1 MAVHA
6 PTPEER
12 ALHWTIE
19 LLVTSQALSGDARM
33 KILTA
38 LSPRFQS
45 AQLPD
50 NVTARL
56 ILDALNLRTS
66 SFARVDAED
75 AEFVFESLITLGDIA
90 RSRHGDKQDGLPLE
104 LPEPPLHL
112 TAMSYCETAVGAL
125 RAERG
130 GARRSEE
137 AVADFDERCDTYDLN
152 DVHRASPWVDKRTLQ
167 NLQTALKRDANSL
180 LRGDIDPARAL
191 EKHHAS
197 SKLCAALAAYCK
209 EVIDALGPAFLERV
223 ARDIGAGTY
232 APDAEYVP
240 VHEGRGGDAGDAV
253 GRTAP
258 TGLLC
263 TGGDAATDAEK
274 GFVQT
279 RADDQNAA
287 PTNEDDVDETAS
299 EDESSLQTRTRTLK
313 SSLKTGGKRKR
324 LASKAAKGVVA
335 LAAAAARADAAGDAW
350 TNLAKHAG
358 GFDGADAPRSSD
370 DEYAFDGTEEEED
383 LSPGAEAARR
393 RRAKLGAA
401 LDDAARRND
410 GGGGGGGATV
420 AWGASQGDGLPTQ
433 GGTPVAPAALA
444 SRAARTTPGSLGR
457 TYKRWS
463 AAEEAYFLGLCEKH
477 GEGKWAQMLAEGQQ
491 AGKLRADLTPCT
503 SRTSTGTS
511 RPSARRAGPA
521 GRDAGC
527 ERTRRCL

>member
-38 LSPRFQS
+38 LSPRFQG

-56 ILDALNLRTS
+56 ILDSLNLRTS
-66 SFARVDAED
+66 SFARIDAED

-90 RSRHGDKQDGLPLE
+90 LSAGDKQDGLE

-125 RAERG
+125 RAPR
-130 GARRSEE
+130 ARRSE

-167 NLQTALKRDANSL
+167 NLQTALKRDANHL
-180 LRGDIDPARAL
+180 LRGDIDPARVL

-197 SKLCAALAAYCK
+197 DKLCAALAAYCK
-209 EVIDALGPAFLERV
+209 KVIDALGPAFLERV

-232 APDAEYVP
+232 QPDAEYAP
-240 VHEGRGGDAGDAV
+240 VNPKPDAADAGE
-253 GRTAP
+253 TAP

-263 TGGDAATDAEK
+263 INTGGDAATSRIEK
-274 GFVQT
+274 GFVRM
-279 RADDQNAA
+279 RAAHSDPA
-287 PTNEDDVDETAS
+287 PTNPSDDVAETAS
-299 EDESSLQTRTRTLK
+299 EDEAPRSPVGGG
-313 SSLKTGGKRKR
+313 TGGKRKR
-324 LASKAAKGVVA
+324 PASRVVA
-335 LAAAAARADAAGDAW
+335 LAAAAARDDAAGDAW

-370 DEYAFDGTEEEED
+370 DEYAFDGTDEEED

-401 LDDAARRND
+401 LNDAARRND
-410 GGGGGGGATV
+410 GGGGGGGGGGATV

-463 AAEEAYFLGLCEKH
+463 AEEEAYFLGLCEKH
-477 GEGKWAQMLAEGQQ
+477 GEGKWAQMLAEGQR
-491 AGKLRADLTPCT
+491 AGKLRADLTSVHLKDKYRNLKT
-503 SRTSTGTS
+503 KRATR
-511 RPSARRAGPA
+511 RPSRA
-521 GRDAGC
+521 
-527 ERTRRCL
+527 

>member
-1 MAVHA
+1 M
-6 PTPEER
+6 
-12 ALHWTIE
+12 
-19 LLVTSQALSGDARM
+19 
-33 KILTA
+33 
-38 LSPRFQS
+38 
-45 AQLPD
+45 
-50 NVTARL
+50 
-56 ILDALNLRTS
+56 
-66 SFARVDAED
+66 
-75 AEFVFESLITLGDIA
+75 FESLITLGDIA

-167 NLQTALKRDANSL
+167 NLQTALKRDAKSL
-180 LRGDIDPARAL
+180 LHGDIDPARAL

-299 EDESSLQTRTRTLK
+299 EDESSPQTRTRTLK

-324 LASKAAKGVVA
+324 PSKTSKAATGVVA

-401 LDDAARRND
+401 LDDARGGTTAAAAAAARPSRGARRR
-410 GGGGGGGATV
+410 ATV
-420 AWGASQGDGLPTQ
+420 CRR
-433 GGTPVAPAALA
+433 
-444 SRAARTTPGSLGR
+444 RAARRSRPLRSRRAPRVPPRGRSGGR
-457 TYKRWS
+457 TSGGPRRRRRTSWACARSTARASGRRCWPRGSRRGSS
-463 AAEEAYFLGLCEKH
+463 A
-477 GEGKWAQMLAEGQQ
+477 
-491 AGKLRADLTPCT
+491 RTSRPCT

>member
-38 LSPRFQS
+38 LSPRFQG

-56 ILDALNLRTS
+56 ILDSLNLRTS

-90 RSRHGDKQDGLPLE
+90 RSAGDEQDGLE

-125 RAERG
+125 RAQR
-130 GARRSEE
+130 ARRSE
-137 AVADFDERCDTYDLN
+137 AAADFDERCDTYDLN

-180 LRGDIDPARAL
+180 LRGDIDPARVL

-197 SKLCAALAAYCK
+197 DKLCAALAAYCK
-209 EVIDALGPAFLERV
+209 KVIDALGPAFLERV

-232 APDAEYVP
+232 EPDAEYAP
-240 VHEGRGGDAGDAV
+240 VRKSRDADAADAGE
-253 GRTAP
+253 TAP

-263 TGGDAATDAEK
+263 TGGDAATYAKK
-274 GFVQT
+274 GFVRM
-279 RADDQNAA
+279 RADEDPA
-287 PTNEDDVDETAS
+287 PTNEDDVADTAS
-299 EDESSLQTRTRTLK
+299 EDEAPRSFSTRDASLG
-313 SSLKTGGKRKR
+313 TGGKRKR
-324 LASKAAKGVVA
+324 PASRVVA
-335 LAAAAARADAAGDAW
+335 LAAAAARDNAAGDAW

-370 DEYAFDGTEEEED
+370 DEYAFDGTDEEED

-401 LDDAARRND
+401 LNDAARRND

-444 SRAARTTPGSLGR
+444 SRPARTTPGSLGR

-463 AAEEAYFLGLCEKH
+463 AEEEAYFLGLCEKH
-477 GEGKWAQMLAEGQQ
+477 GEGKWAQMLAEGQR
-491 AGKLRADLTPCT
+491 AGKLRADLTSVHLKDKYRNLKT
-503 SRTSTGTS
+503 KRATR
-511 RPSARRAGPA
+511 RPSRA
-521 GRDAGC
+521 
-527 ERTRRCL
+527 

>member
-240 VHEGRGGDAGDAV
+240 VHEGRDADAGDAV

-263 TGGDAATDAEK
+263 TGGDAATYAEK

-279 RADDQNAA
+279 RADEKLQTKNAA

-324 LASKAAKGVVA
+324 LSKTSKAAKGVVA
-335 LAAAAARADAAGDAW
+335 LAAAAARAE
-350 TNLAKHAG
+350 
-358 GFDGADAPRSSD
+358 PRATR
-370 DEYAFDGTEEEED
+370 DE
-383 LSPGAEAARR
+383 PCEARGR
-393 RRAKLGAA
+393 VRRATLRA
-401 LDDAARRND
+401 LRTTSTRLRH
-410 GGGGGGGATV
+410 GGGGGFVPGCGGGA
-420 AWGASQGDGLPTQ
+420 
-433 GGTPVAPAALA
+433 AA
-444 SRAARTTPGSLGR
+444 
-457 TYKRWS
+457 K
-463 AAEEAYFLGLCEKH
+463 
-477 GEGKWAQMLAEGQQ
+477 GE
-491 AGKLRADLTPCT
+491 
-503 SRTSTGTS
+503 
-511 RPSARRAGPA
+511 A
-521 GRDAGC
+521 GRGADDAG
-527 ERTRRCL
+527 

>member
-263 TGGDAATDAEK
+263 TGGDAATYAEK

-324 LASKAAKGVVA
+324 PSKTSKAAKGVVA
-335 LAAAAARADAAGDAW
+335 LAAAVARADAAGDAW

-491 AGKLRADLTPCT
+491 AGKLRADLTSVHLKDKYRNLKT
-503 SRTSTGTS
+503 KRATR
-511 RPSARRAGPA
+511 RPSRA
-521 GRDAGC
+521 
-527 ERTRRCL
+527 

>member
-38 LSPRFQS
+38 LSPRFQG

-56 ILDALNLRTS
+56 ILDSLNLRTS

-90 RSRHGDKQDGLPLE
+90 RSASDERDGLE

-180 LRGDIDPARAL
+180 LRGDIDPARVL

-197 SKLCAALAAYCK
+197 DKLCAALAAYCK
-209 EVIDALGPAFLERV
+209 KVIDALGPAFLERV

-232 APDAEYVP
+232 EPDAEYAP
-240 VHEGRGGDAGDAV
+240 VRKSRDADAADAGE
-253 GRTAP
+253 TAP

-370 DEYAFDGTEEEED
+370 DEYAFDGTDEEED

-444 SRAARTTPGSLGR
+444 SRPARTTPGSLGR

-463 AAEEAYFLGLCEKH
+463 AEEEAYFLGLCEKH
-477 GEGKWAQMLAEGQQ
+477 GEGKWAQMLAEGQR
-491 AGKLRADLTPCT
+491 AGKLRADLTSVHLKDKYRNLKT
-503 SRTSTGTS
+503 KRATR
-511 RPSARRAGPA
+511 RPSRA
-521 GRDAGC
+521 
-527 ERTRRCL
+527 

>member
-90 RSRHGDKQDGLPLE
+90 RSRHGDKQYGLPLE

-209 EVIDALGPAFLERV
+209 EVIDALGPAVLERV

-299 EDESSLQTRTRTLK
+299 EDESSPQTRTRTLK

-324 LASKAAKGVVA
+324 LLKRQSRYSR
-335 LAAAAARADAAGDAW
+335 LWRRRRRAPDAAGDAR
-350 TNLAKHAG
+350 TNSSRGRVRLVWGSALFGRRVRVRRHGGGG
-358 GFDGADAPRSSD
+358 GFV
-370 DEYAFDGTEEEED
+370 
-383 LSPGAEAARR
+383 PGCGAARR

-401 LDDAARRND
+401 DDAARRND
-410 GGGGGGGATV
+410 GGGGGCGATV

-491 AGKLRADLTPCT
+491 AGKLRADLTSVHLKDKYRNLKT
-503 SRTSTGTS
+503 KRATR
-511 RPSARRAGPA
+511 RPSRA
-521 GRDAGC
+521 
-527 ERTRRCL
+527 

>member
-38 LSPRFQS
+38 LSPRFQG

-56 ILDALNLRTS
+56 ILDSLNLRTS

-90 RSRHGDKQDGLPLE
+90 RSASDERDGLE

-125 RAERG
+125 RAQR
-130 GARRSEE
+130 ARRSE
-137 AVADFDERCDTYDLN
+137 AAADFDERCDTYDLN

-180 LRGDIDPARAL
+180 LRGDIDPARVL

-197 SKLCAALAAYCK
+197 DKLCAALAAYCK
-209 EVIDALGPAFLERV
+209 KVIDALGPAFLERV

-232 APDAEYVP
+232 EPDAEYAP
-240 VHEGRGGDAGDAV
+240 VRKSRDADAADAGE
-253 GRTAP
+253 TAP

-263 TGGDAATDAEK
+263 TGGDAATYAKK
-274 GFVQT
+274 GFVRM
-279 RADDQNAA
+279 RAAEDPA
-287 PTNEDDVDETAS
+287 PTNEDDVADTAS

-335 LAAAAARADAAGDAW
+335 LAAAAARDNAAGDAW

-370 DEYAFDGTEEEED
+370 DEYAFDGTEDEEEA
-383 LSPGAEAARR
+383 SPGAEAARR
-393 RRAKLGAA
+393 RRRLGAA
-401 LDDAARRND
+401 LVD
-410 GGGGGGGATV
+410 GAGKSGGGGATV
-420 AWGASQGDGLPTQ
+420 AWGASQGDGLATQ
-433 GGTPVAPAALA
+433 GGTPVAADPAARA
-444 SRAARTTPGSLGR
+444 SAARATPGSLGR

-463 AAEEAYFLGLCEKH
+463 AEEEAYLLTLCEKH
-477 GEGKWAQMLAEGQQ
+477 GEGKWAQMLAEGQR
-491 AGKLRADLTPCT
+491 AGKLRADLTSVNLKDKYRNLKTARPT
-503 SRTSTGTS
+503 R
-511 RPSARRAGPA
+511 RPSRA
-521 GRDAGC
+521 
-527 ERTRRCL
+527 